1 MNMFGAFTKAI
12 TSLWGQ
18 DEEPIL
24 RRRDRPPDGAVGKS
38 DNVWYFEGKITSL
51 HNGYGLVNDEVY
63 FSRELLTGASAPH
76 VGQSVYVCA
85 RRHDGTGGWR
95 AESVTV
101 HDVGDSE
108 WNDTPVTHESH
119 DDDYDAQTSQ
129 QEMIAVVTSM
139 SHDSG
144 LLDETISFCPSDIA
158 DESYVPC
165 PGDTVTAVV
174 VTDNLLQRRA
184 IDIKPVR
191 RLDIEGQVTAA
202 MSDHGYIVCPGGVD
216 VYYSC
221 RACGE
226 GYTPSRGD
234 LVSGVAVETCRGRC
248 QWRALLVK
256 PRSRAKQ
263 STDWLKRYR

>member
-1 MNMFGAFTKAI
+1 MFGAFTKAI

-18 DEEPIL
+18 DEEPVL
-24 RRRDRPPDGAVGKS
+24 RRDRPPDGALGKS

-63 FSRELLTGASAPH
+63 FSRELLAGASVPH
-76 VGQSVYVCA
+76 VGQAVYVCA
-85 RRHDGTGGWR
+85 RRQQGTGGWR

-101 HDVGDSE
+101 RHDGDTD
-108 WNDTPVTHESH
+108 WTDTPVTRETEASADVES
-119 DDDYDAQTSQ
+119 SQ

-144 LLDETISFCPSDIA
+144 LLDETISFCVADIV
-158 DESYVPC
+158 DESYAPC
-165 PGDTVTAVV
+165 AGDTVTAVV
-174 VTDNLLQRRA
+174 VTGNLLQRHA
-184 IDIKPVR
+184 VDIKPVR
-191 RLDIEGQVTAA
+191 RLDIEGEITAA

-221 RACGE
+221 RACGD
-226 GYTPSRGD
+226 GYAPSRGD
-234 LVSGVAVETCRGRC
+234 LVSGVAVETVRGRC